1 MFIPLNYYAKVLIF
15 FIKQILIFATIKQ
28 YCILIYIINKS
39 TTLNKAYF
47 IMLLNVLDLV
57 KLIVA
62 DLIEC
67 LKFFIKVFIF
77 STLIILFRKIITLKS
92 INLNVKVFINFD
104 KQKNPAIAGFF
115 MILCW
120 YINVYRSLN

>member
-120 YINVYRSLN
+120 SINVYRSLN

>member
-28 YCILIYIINKS
+28 YCILIHIINKS

-47 IMLLNVLDLV
+47 TTLLNVLDLV
-57 KLIVA
+57 KLIVT

-77 STLIILFRKIITLKS
+77 STLIILFRKIIFIKS
-92 INLNVKVFINFD
+92 INVNVKVIINFN
-104 KQKNPAIAGFF
+104 KQKIQQLLDFF
-115 MILCW
+115 MNIIL
-120 YINVYRSLN
+120 VH